1 MIAENQS
8 LAFIVHHHFL
18 VPIHNKNEKAKVAA
32 AAAAVLSL
40 SSRVLCAKC
49 YNFQLLSARFYLCR
63 VFCEM
68 HKQRLFLKPYTLN
81 KKTLVFFLSSEKRD
95 SSLSRGGTPPET

>member
-1 MIAENQS
+1 MKRA
-8 LAFIVHHHFL
+8 
-18 VPIHNKNEKAKVAA
+18 NESKV
-32 AAAAVLSL
+32 AAAVLSL
-40 SSRVLCAKC
+40 SSKCFMREVLQ
-49 YNFQLLSARFYLCR
+49 YFQLLSARFYLCR